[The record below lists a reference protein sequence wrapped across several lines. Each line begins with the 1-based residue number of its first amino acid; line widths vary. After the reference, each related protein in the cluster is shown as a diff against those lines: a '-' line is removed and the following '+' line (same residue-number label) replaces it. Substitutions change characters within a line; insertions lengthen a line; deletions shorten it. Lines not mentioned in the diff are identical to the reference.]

1 MEKFDKKKSI
11 FTYDGK
17 YTYEYFVDAYK
28 TYLIPYLFRDMIYT
42 LIVII
47 GISIIP
53 AILSKDTVGS
63 YSFGIIIFLIIV
75 ILARLLSFN
84 KFARKRSLNDLEKI
98 DNKNYNIYFYDDHF
112 IFESENNIMKIN
124 NDKIIK
130 IVESDKYIYI
140 NDSDKI
146 LGIKKELIT
155 NDLYEYIINLK
166 KDKYKR
172 KGEINFNDYHK
183 KKLIDILF
191 WINVFLIF
199 MMLYLIQSGIKL
211 DFLFYL
217 LEIIPMI
224 TFIVGVSFKSDKKLN
239 SKKDITIGIFCFIF
253 IFLCFAIIDLGEH
266 IGPYKLNNIGK
277 KLDYNEFIS
286 ITLPDNVQ
294 ISEDFVYDSK
304 MGKEKERDFEIKLNG
319 KDKNNIEKSMKN
331 SKNWIKGYLLKSD
344 LYIFIDDFD
353 YNDSSY
359 YLIYNS
365 DNKEYNS
372 VPENMGVYKYYVASY
387 NPNSTDG
394 NIEISEFYY
403 QYKKWK
409 RG

>member
-17 YTYEYFVDAYK
+17 YTYEYFVEGCK
-28 TYLIPYLFRDMIYT
+28 TYPTALFWGQ
-42 LIVII
+42 II
-47 GISIIP
+47 
-53 AILSKDTVGS
+53 
-63 YSFGIIIFLIIV
+63 FIFLILFGINTISALLGNSPV
-75 ILARLLSFN
+75 RIYFLENFILLLFLIFVRLLVFN
-84 KFARKRSLNDLEKI
+84 KIIRNNSLKELEKI

-112 IFESENNIMKIN
+112 IFESEKSIIIN
-124 NDKIIK
+124 KYSDITK

-140 NDSDKI
+140 IASNRIFS
-146 LGIKKELIT
+146 LKKELIS
-155 NDLYEYIINLK
+155 NELYEYIINLNK
-166 KDKYKR
+166 EAYKR
-172 KGEINFNDYHK
+172 KGKINFNNRHK
-183 KKLIDILF
+183 KKLVDILF

-199 MMLYLIQSGIKL
+199 IMLPLIQSGFKL
-211 DFLFYL
+211 DILFYL

-253 IFLCFAIIDLGEH
+253 IFLCFAIVNLGEH
-266 IGPYKLNNIGK
+266 IGPYKLNDIGK
-277 KLDYNEFIS
+277 KLDYSKFIS
-286 ITLPDNVQ
+286 ITLPDNAQ
-294 ISEDFVYDSK
+294 ISEELVYNSK
-304 MGKEKERDFEIKLNG
+304 MGKEKERNFEIKLNS
-319 KDKNNIEKSMKN
+319 KDKNNIEKSMKD

-403 QYKKWK
+403 QYKK
-409 RG
+409 

>member
-1 MEKFDKKKSI
+1 MEKFDKKKSL

-47 GISIIP
+47 GISVIP

-63 YSFGIIIFLIIV
+63 YSFSIIIFLIIV

-84 KFARKRSLNDLEKI
+84 RFARKRSLNDLEKI
-98 DNKNYNIYFYDDHF
+98 NDKNYNFYFYDGYF

-124 NDKIIK
+124 NDKITK

-155 NDLYEYIINLK
+155 NELYEYIINLNK
-166 KDKYKR
+166 EVYKR
-172 KGEINFNDYHK
+172 KGKINFNNHHK
-183 KKLIDILF
+183 KKLVDILYV
-191 WINVFLIF
+191 INVFLIF
-199 MMLYLIQSGIKL
+199 FSLILFQSGIKINPVT
-211 DFLFYL
+211 YL
-217 LEIIPMI
+217 IEIIPII
-224 TFIVGVSFKSDKKLN
+224 TLVVGIRFKTNEKLN
-239 SKKDITIGIFCFIF
+239 SKKDISISICCIVFVLVSLILLQFGV
-253 IFLCFAIIDLGEH
+253 H
-266 IGPYKLNNIGK
+266 IGPYKLNDIGK
-277 KLDYNEFIS
+277 KLDYKEFIS
-286 ITLPDNVQ
+286 IDIHDDAE
-294 ISEDFVYDSK
+294 ISETSTNNPK
-304 MGKEKERDFEIKLNG
+304 IGKEKERNYEIILNI
-319 KDKNNIEKSMKN
+319 KDKSNIKKSMKD

-372 VPENMGVYKYYVASY
+372 VPESTGIYKYYVASY
-387 NPNSTDG
+387 NPNINNG

-403 QYKKWK
+403 QYKK
-409 RG
+409 

>member
-1 MEKFDKKKSI
+1 MEKFDKKKSL

-28 TYLIPYLFRDMIYT
+28 TYLIPYLFRDMICT

-47 GISIIP
+47 GISVIP

-63 YSFGIIIFLIIV
+63 YSFSIIIFLIIV

-84 KFARKRSLNDLEKI
+84 RFARKRSLNDLEKI
-98 DNKNYNIYFYDDHF
+98 NDKNYNFYFYDGYF

-124 NDKIIK
+124 NDKITK

-155 NDLYEYIINLK
+155 NELYEYIINLNK
-166 KDKYKR
+166 EVYKR
-172 KGEINFNDYHK
+172 KGKINFNNHHK
-183 KKLIDILF
+183 KKLVDILYV
-191 WINVFLIF
+191 INVFLIF
-199 MMLYLIQSGIKL
+199 FSLILFQSGIKINPVT
-211 DFLFYL
+211 YL
-217 LEIIPMI
+217 IEIIPII
-224 TFIVGVSFKSDKKLN
+224 TLVVGIRFKTNEKLN
-239 SKKDITIGIFCFIF
+239 SKKDISISICCIVFVLVSLILLQFGV
-253 IFLCFAIIDLGEH
+253 H
-266 IGPYKLNNIGK
+266 IGPYKLNDIGK
-277 KLDYNEFIS
+277 KLDYKEFIS
-286 ITLPDNVQ
+286 IDIHDDAE
-294 ISEDFVYDSK
+294 ISETSTNNPK
-304 MGKEKERDFEIKLNG
+304 IGKEKERNYEIILNI
-319 KDKNNIEKSMKN
+319 KDKSNIKKSMKD

-372 VPENMGVYKYYVASY
+372 VPESTGIYKYYVASY
-387 NPNSTDG
+387 NPNINNG

-403 QYKKWK
+403 QYKK
-409 RG
+409 

>member
-1 MEKFDKKKSI
+1 MKKFDKKKSI

-42 LIVII
+42 LIFII

-53 AILSKDTVGS
+53 AILSKNTVGS
-63 YSFGIIIFLIIV
+63 YSFGIVIFLIIV

-84 KFARKRSLNDLEKI
+84 RFARKRSLNDLEKI
-98 DNKNYNIYFYDDHF
+98 NDKNYNFYFYDGYF

-146 LGIKKELIT
+146 LGIKKELIS
-155 NDLYEYIINLK
+155 NELYEYIINLK
-166 KDKYKR
+166 KDVYKR

-183 KKLIDILF
+183 KKLVDILF

-199 MMLYLIQSGIKL
+199 IMLYLIQSGIKL
-211 DFLFYL
+211 DILFYL

-224 TFIVGVSFKSDKKLN
+224 TFIVGVSFKSDEKLN
-239 SKKDITIGIFCFIF
+239 SKKDITIGIFCVIF
-253 IFLCFAIIDLGEH
+253 IFLCFEIIDLGEH
-266 IGPYKLNNIGK
+266 IGPYKLNDIGK

-286 ITLPDNVQ
+286 ITLPHNVQ
-294 ISEDFVYDSK
+294 ISEEPVYNPK
-304 MGKEKERDFEIKLNG
+304 MGKEKERNFEIKLNS
-319 KDKNNIEKSMKN
+319 KDTSNIEKSMKN
-331 SKNWIKGYLLKSD
+331 SKNWTKGYLLKSD

-365 DNKEYNS
+365 DNKEYNF

-403 QYKKWK
+403 QYKK
-409 RG
+409 

>member
-17 YTYEYFVDAYK
+17 YTYEYFVEGCK
-28 TYLIPYLFRDMIYT
+28 TYPTALFWGQ
-42 LIVII
+42 II
-47 GISIIP
+47 
-53 AILSKDTVGS
+53 
-63 YSFGIIIFLIIV
+63 FIFLILFGINTISALLGNSPV
-75 ILARLLSFN
+75 RIYFLENFILLLFLIFVRLLAFN
-84 KFARKRSLNDLEKI
+84 KIIRNNSLKELEKI

-112 IFESENNIMKIN
+112 IFESEKS
-124 NDKIIK
+124 IIKNKYSDITK

-140 NDSDKI
+140 IASNRI
-146 LGIKKELIT
+146 FGLKKELIT

-172 KGEINFNDYHK
+172 KGEINFNNRHK
-183 KKLIDILF
+183 KKLVDILF

-199 MMLYLIQSGIKL
+199 IMLPLIQSGFKL
-211 DFLFYL
+211 DILFYL

-304 MGKEKERDFEIKLNG
+304 MGKEKERDFEIKLNS
-319 KDKNNIEKSMKN
+319 KDKNNIEKSMKD

-403 QYKKWK
+403 QYKK
-409 RG
+409 

>member
-1 MEKFDKKKSI
+1 MEKFDKKKSL

-47 GISIIP
+47 GISVIP

-63 YSFGIIIFLIIV
+63 YSFSIIIFLIIV

-84 KFARKRSLNDLEKI
+84 RFARKRSLNDLEKI
-98 DNKNYNIYFYDDHF
+98 NDKNYNFYFYDGYF

-124 NDKIIK
+124 NDKITK

-155 NDLYEYIINLK
+155 NELYEYIINLNK
-166 KDKYKR
+166 EVYKR
-172 KGEINFNDYHK
+172 KGKINFNNHHK
-183 KKLIDILF
+183 KKLVDILYV
-191 WINVFLIF
+191 INVFLIF
-199 MMLYLIQSGIKL
+199 FSLILFQSGIKINPVT
-211 DFLFYL
+211 YL
-217 LEIIPMI
+217 IEIIPII
-224 TFIVGVSFKSDKKLN
+224 TLVVGIRFKTNEKLN
-239 SKKDITIGIFCFIF
+239 SKKDISISICCIVFVLVSLILLQFGV
-253 IFLCFAIIDLGEH
+253 H
-266 IGPYKLNNIGK
+266 IGPYKLNDIGK
-277 KLDYNEFIS
+277 KLDYKEFIS
-286 ITLPDNVQ
+286 IDIHDDAE
-294 ISEDFVYDSK
+294 ISETSTNNPK
-304 MGKEKERDFEIKLNG
+304 IGKEKERNYEIILNI
-319 KDKNNIEKSMKN
+319 KDKSNIKKSMKD

-372 VPENMGVYKYYVASY
+372 VPESTGVYKYYVASY
-387 NPNSTDG
+387 NPNINNG

-403 QYKKWK
+403 QYKK
-409 RG
+409 

>member
-1 MEKFDKKKSI
+1 MEKFDKKKSL

-84 KFARKRSLNDLEKI
+84 RFARKRSLNDLEKI
-98 DNKNYNIYFYDDHF
+98 NDKNYNFYFYDGYF

-124 NDKIIK
+124 NDKITK

-155 NDLYEYIINLK
+155 NEFYEYIISLK

-172 KGEINFNDYHK
+172 KGEINFNDHHK
-183 KKLIDILF
+183 KKLVDILF

-199 MMLYLIQSGIKL
+199 IMLYLIQSGIKL
-211 DFLFYL
+211 DILFYL

-224 TFIVGVSFKSDKKLN
+224 TFIVGVSFKSNKELN
-239 SKKDITIGIFCFIF
+239 SRKDISISICCIVFVLVSLILLQFGV
-253 IFLCFAIIDLGEH
+253 H
-266 IGPYKLNNIGK
+266 IGPYKLNDIGK

-286 ITLPDNVQ
+286 ITLPDNAQ
-294 ISEDFVYDSK
+294 ISEELVYNPK
-304 MGKEKERDFEIKLNG
+304 MGKEKERNFEIKLNS

-403 QYKKWK
+403 QYKK
-409 RG
+409 

>member
-17 YTYEYFVDAYK
+17 YTYEYFVEGCK
-28 TYLIPYLFRDMIYT
+28 TYPTSLFWGQ
-42 LIVII
+42 II
-47 GISIIP
+47 
-53 AILSKDTVGS
+53 
-63 YSFGIIIFLIIV
+63 FIFLILFGINTISALLGNSPV
-75 ILARLLSFN
+75 RIYFLENFILLLFLIFVRLLAFN
-84 KFARKRSLNDLEKI
+84 KIIRNNSLKELEKI

-112 IFESENNIMKIN
+112 IFESEKSIIIN
-124 NDKIIK
+124 KYSDITK

-140 NDSDKI
+140 IASNRIFS
-146 LGIKKELIT
+146 LKKELIS
-155 NDLYEYIINLK
+155 NELYEYIINLNK
-166 KDKYKR
+166 EAYKR
-172 KGEINFNDYHK
+172 KGKINFNNRHK
-183 KKLIDILF
+183 KKLVDILF

-199 MMLYLIQSGIKL
+199 IMLPLIQSGFKL
-211 DFLFYL
+211 DILFYL

-253 IFLCFAIIDLGEH
+253 IFLCFAIVNLGEH
-266 IGPYKLNNIGK
+266 IGPYKLNDIGK

-286 ITLPDNVQ
+286 ITLPDNAQ
-294 ISEDFVYDSK
+294 ISEELVYNSK
-304 MGKEKERDFEIKLNG
+304 MGKEKERNFEIKLNS
-319 KDKNNIEKSMKN
+319 KDKNNIEKSMKD

-403 QYKKWK
+403 QYKK
-409 RG
+409 

>member
-1 MEKFDKKKSI
+1 MEKFDKKKSL

-53 AILSKDTVGS
+53 AILSKNTVGS

-84 KFARKRSLNDLEKI
+84 RFTRKRSLNDLEKI
-98 DNKNYNIYFYDDHF
+98 NDKNYSFYFYDGYF

-155 NDLYEYIINLK
+155 NDFYEYIINLK

-172 KGEINFNDYHK
+172 KGEINFNDHHK
-183 KKLIDILF
+183 KKLVDILF

-199 MMLYLIQSGIKL
+199 IMLPLIQSGIKL

-224 TFIVGVSFKSDKKLN
+224 TFIVGVSFKFNKELN
-239 SKKDITIGIFCFIF
+239 SRKDITIGIFCFIF
-253 IFLCFAIIDLGEH
+253 IFLCFEIINLGEH
-266 IGPYKLNNIGK
+266 IGPYKLNDIGK

-286 ITLPDNVQ
+286 ITLPDNAQ
-294 ISEDFVYDSK
+294 ISEELVYNSK
-304 MGKEKERDFEIKLNG
+304 MGKEKERNFEIKLNS
-319 KDKNNIEKSMKN
+319 KDKNNIEKSMKD

-403 QYKKWK
+403 QYKK
-409 RG
+409 

>member
-1 MEKFDKKKSI
+1 MEKFDKKKSL

-47 GISIIP
+47 GISVIP

-63 YSFGIIIFLIIV
+63 YSFSIIIFLIIV

-84 KFARKRSLNDLEKI
+84 RFARKRSLNDLEKI
-98 DNKNYNIYFYDDHF
+98 NDKNYNFYFYDGYF

-124 NDKIIK
+124 NDKITK

-155 NDLYEYIINLK
+155 NELYEYIINLNK
-166 KDKYKR
+166 EVYKR
-172 KGEINFNDYHK
+172 KGKINFNNRHK
-183 KKLIDILF
+183 KKLVDILYV
-191 WINVFLIF
+191 INVFLIF
-199 MMLYLIQSGIKL
+199 FFLILFQSGIKINPVT
-211 DFLFYL
+211 YL
-217 LEIIPMI
+217 IEIIPII
-224 TFIVGVSFKSDKKLN
+224 TLVVGIRFKTNEKLN
-239 SKKDITIGIFCFIF
+239 SKKDISISICCIVFVLVSLILLQFGV
-253 IFLCFAIIDLGEH
+253 H
-266 IGPYKLNNIGK
+266 IGPYKLNDIGK
-277 KLDYNEFIS
+277 KLDYKEFIS
-286 ITLPDNVQ
+286 IDIHDDAE
-294 ISEDFVYDSK
+294 ISETSTNNPK
-304 MGKEKERDFEIKLNG
+304 IGKEKERNYEIILNI
-319 KDKNNIEKSMKN
+319 KDKSNIKKSMKD

-372 VPENMGVYKYYVASY
+372 VPESTGIYKYYVASY
-387 NPNSTDG
+387 NPNINNG

-403 QYKKWK
+403 QYKK
-409 RG
+409 

>member
-17 YTYEYFVDAYK
+17 YTYEYFVEGCK
-28 TYLIPYLFRDMIYT
+28 TYPTALFWGQ
-42 LIVII
+42 II
-47 GISIIP
+47 
-53 AILSKDTVGS
+53 
-63 YSFGIIIFLIIV
+63 FIFLILFGINTISALLGNSPV
-75 ILARLLSFN
+75 RIYFLENFILLLFLIFVRLLAFN
-84 KFARKRSLNDLEKI
+84 KIIRNNSLKELEKI

-112 IFESENNIMKIN
+112 IFESEKSIIIN
-124 NDKIIK
+124 KYSDITK

-140 NDSDKI
+140 IASNRIFS
-146 LGIKKELIT
+146 LKKELIS
-155 NDLYEYIINLK
+155 NELYEYIINLNK
-166 KDKYKR
+166 EAYKR
-172 KGEINFNDYHK
+172 KGKINFNNRHK
-183 KKLIDILF
+183 KKLVDILF

-199 MMLYLIQSGIKL
+199 IMLPLIQSGFKL
-211 DFLFYL
+211 DILFYL

-253 IFLCFAIIDLGEH
+253 IFLCFAIVNLGEH
-266 IGPYKLNNIGK
+266 IGPYKLNDIGK

-286 ITLPDNVQ
+286 ITLPDNAQ
-294 ISEDFVYDSK
+294 ISEELVYNSK
-304 MGKEKERDFEIKLNG
+304 MGKEKERNFEIKLNS

-403 QYKKWK
+403 QYKK
-409 RG
+409 

>member
-1 MEKFDKKKSI
+1 MKKFDKKKSI
-11 FTYDGK
+11 FTYEGK

-53 AILSKDTVGS
+53 AILSKNTVGS
-63 YSFGIIIFLIIV
+63 YSFSIIIFLIIV

-84 KFARKRSLNDLEKI
+84 RFARKRSLNDLEKI
-98 DNKNYNIYFYDDHF
+98 NDKNYSFYFYDGYF

-172 KGEINFNDYHK
+172 KGEINFNDHHK
-183 KKLIDILF
+183 KKLVDILF

-199 MMLYLIQSGIKL
+199 IMLPLIQSGIKL

-224 TFIVGVSFKSDKKLN
+224 TFIVGVSFKYNKELN
-239 SKKDITIGIFCFIF
+239 SRKDITIGIFCFIF
-253 IFLCFAIIDLGEH
+253 IFLCFEIINLGEH
-266 IGPYKLNNIGK
+266 IGPYKLNDIGK

-294 ISEDFVYDSK
+294 ISEEPVYNPK
-304 MGKEKERDFEIKLNG
+304 MGKDKERNFEIKLNS
-319 KDKNNIEKSMKN
+319 KDTSNIEKSMKN
-331 SKNWIKGYLLKSD
+331 SKNWTKGYLLKSD

-372 VPENMGVYKYYVASY
+372 VPESTGVYKYYVASY
-387 NPNSTDG
+387 NPNSTDE
-394 NIEISEFYY
+394 NVEISEFYY
-403 QYKKWK
+403 QYKK
-409 RG
+409 

>member
-17 YTYEYFVDAYK
+17 YTYEYFVEGCK
-28 TYLIPYLFRDMIYT
+28 TYPTALFWGQ
-42 LIVII
+42 II
-47 GISIIP
+47 
-53 AILSKDTVGS
+53 
-63 YSFGIIIFLIIV
+63 FIFLILFGINTISALLGNSPV
-75 ILARLLSFN
+75 RIYFLENFILLLFLIFVRLLAFN
-84 KFARKRSLNDLEKI
+84 KIIRNNSLKELEKI

-112 IFESENNIMKIN
+112 IFESEKSIIIN
-124 NDKIIK
+124 KYSDITK

-140 NDSDKI
+140 IASNRIFS
-146 LGIKKELIT
+146 LKKELIS
-155 NDLYEYIINLK
+155 NELYEYIINLNK
-166 KDKYKR
+166 EAYER
-172 KGEINFNDYHK
+172 KGKINFNNRHK
-183 KKLIDILF
+183 KKLVDILF

-199 MMLYLIQSGIKL
+199 IMLPLIQSGFKL
-211 DFLFYL
+211 DILFYL

-253 IFLCFAIIDLGEH
+253 IFLCFAIVNLGEH
-266 IGPYKLNNIGK
+266 IGPYKLNDIGK

-286 ITLPDNVQ
+286 ITLPDNAQ
-294 ISEDFVYDSK
+294 ISEELVYNSK
-304 MGKEKERDFEIKLNG
+304 MGKEKERNFEIKLNS
-319 KDKNNIEKSMKN
+319 KDKNNIEKSMKD

-403 QYKKWK
+403 QYKK
-409 RG
+409 

>member
-1 MEKFDKKKSI
+1 MKKFDKKKSI
-11 FTYDGK
+11 FTYEGK

-42 LIVII
+42 LIFII

-53 AILSKDTVGS
+53 AILSKNTVGS
-63 YSFGIIIFLIIV
+63 YSFGIVIFLIIV

-84 KFARKRSLNDLEKI
+84 RFARKRSLNDLEKI
-98 DNKNYNIYFYDDHF
+98 NDKNYNFYFYDGYF

-140 NDSDKI
+140 NDLDKI
-146 LGIKKELIT
+146 LGIKKELIS
-155 NDLYEYIINLK
+155 NELYEYIINLK
-166 KDKYKR
+166 KDVYKR

-183 KKLIDILF
+183 KKLVDILF

-199 MMLYLIQSGIKL
+199 IMLYLIQSGIKL
-211 DFLFYL
+211 DILFYL

-224 TFIVGVSFKSDKKLN
+224 TFIVGVSFKSDEKLN
-239 SKKDITIGIFCFIF
+239 SKKDITIGIFCVIF
-253 IFLCFAIIDLGEH
+253 IFLCFEIIDLGEH
-266 IGPYKLNNIGK
+266 IGPYKLNDIGK

-286 ITLPDNVQ
+286 ITLPDNAQ
-294 ISEDFVYDSK
+294 ISEELVYNSK
-304 MGKEKERDFEIKLNG
+304 MGKEKERNFEIKLNS
-319 KDKNNIEKSMKN
+319 KDKNNIEKSMKD

-403 QYKKWK
+403 QYKK
-409 RG
+409 

>member
-17 YTYEYFVDAYK
+17 YTYEYFVDVCK
-28 TYLIPYLFRDMIYT
+28 TY
-42 LIVII
+42 
-47 GISIIP
+47 P
-53 AILSKDTVGS
+53 AILFWGQ
-63 YSFGIIIFLIIV
+63 IIFIFLILFGINTISALLGNSPV
-75 ILARLLSFN
+75 RIYFLENFILLLLLTFVRLLAFN
-84 KFARKRSLNDLEKI
+84 KIIRNNSLKELEKI

-112 IFESENNIMKIN
+112 IFESEKS
-124 NDKIIK
+124 IIKNKYSDITK

-140 NDSDKI
+140 IASNRIFS
-146 LGIKKELIT
+146 LKKELIS
-155 NDLYEYIINLK
+155 NELYEYIINLNK
-166 KDKYKR
+166 EAYKR
-172 KGEINFNDYHK
+172 KGKINFNNRHK
-183 KKLIDILF
+183 KKLVDILF

-199 MMLYLIQSGIKL
+199 IMLPLIQSGFKL
-211 DFLFYL
+211 DILFYL

-224 TFIVGVSFKSDKKLN
+224 TFIVGVSFKSNKELN
-239 SKKDITIGIFCFIF
+239 SRKDITIGIFCFIF
-253 IFLCFAIIDLGEH
+253 IFLCFAIVNLGEH

-286 ITLPDNVQ
+286 ITLPDNAQ
-294 ISEDFVYDSK
+294 ISEELVYNPK
-304 MGKEKERDFEIKLNG
+304 MGKEKERNFEIKLNS
-319 KDKNNIEKSMKN
+319 KDKNNIEKSMKD

-403 QYKKWK
+403 QYKK
-409 RG
+409 

>member
-17 YTYEYFVDAYK
+17 YTYEYFVDVCK
-28 TYLIPYLFRDMIYT
+28 TY
-42 LIVII
+42 
-47 GISIIP
+47 P
-53 AILSKDTVGS
+53 AILFWGQ
-63 YSFGIIIFLIIV
+63 IIFIFLILFGINTISALLGNSPV
-75 ILARLLSFN
+75 RIYFLENFILLLFLIFVRLLAFN
-84 KFARKRSLNDLEKI
+84 KIIRNNSLKELEKI
-98 DNKNYNIYFYDDHF
+98 DNKSYNIYFYDDHF
-112 IFESENNIMKIN
+112 IFESEKS
-124 NDKIIK
+124 IIKNKYSDITK

-140 NDSDKI
+140 IASNRI
-146 LGIKKELIT
+146 FGLEKELIS
-155 NDLYEYIINLK
+155 NELYEYIINLK
-166 KDKYKR
+166 KDRYKR
-172 KGEINFNDYHK
+172 KGKFNFNDYHK
-183 KKLIDILF
+183 KKLVNILF
-191 WINVFLIF
+191 WINIFLMF
-199 MMLYLIQSGIKL
+199 FSLILFQSGIKINPVI
-211 DFLFYL
+211 YII
-217 LEIIPMI
+217 EIIPII
-224 TFIVGVSFKSDKKLN
+224 TFIVGIRFKKNEKLN
-239 SKKDITIGIFCFIF
+239 SKKDIMIGIFCFIF
-253 IFLCFAIIDLGEH
+253 LNFAILGFFEH
-266 IGPYKLNNIGK
+266 IGPYKLNDIGK

-331 SKNWIKGYLLKSD
+331 SENWTKGYLLKSD

-372 VPENMGVYKYYVASY
+372 VPESTGVYKYYVASY
-387 NPNSTDG
+387 NPNINDV

-403 QYKKWK
+403 QYKK
-409 RG
+409 

>member
-1 MEKFDKKKSI
+1 MEKFDKKKSL

-47 GISIIP
+47 GISVIP

-63 YSFGIIIFLIIV
+63 YSFSIIIFLIIV

-84 KFARKRSLNDLEKI
+84 RFARKRSLNDLEKI
-98 DNKNYNIYFYDDHF
+98 NDKNYNFYFYDGYF

-124 NDKIIK
+124 NDKITK

-155 NDLYEYIINLK
+155 NELYEYIINLNK
-166 KDKYKR
+166 EVYKR
-172 KGEINFNDYHK
+172 KGKINFNNHHK
-183 KKLIDILF
+183 KKLVDILYV
-191 WINVFLIF
+191 INVFLIF
-199 MMLYLIQSGIKL
+199 FSLILFQSGIKINPVT
-211 DFLFYL
+211 YL
-217 LEIIPMI
+217 IEIIPII
-224 TFIVGVSFKSDKKLN
+224 TLVVGIRFKTNEKLN
-239 SKKDITIGIFCFIF
+239 SKKDISISICCIVFVLVSLILLQFGV
-253 IFLCFAIIDLGEH
+253 H
-266 IGPYKLNNIGK
+266 IGPYKLNDIGK
-277 KLDYNEFIS
+277 KLDYKEFIS
-286 ITLPDNVQ
+286 IDIHDDAE
-294 ISEDFVYDSK
+294 ISETSTNNPK
-304 MGKEKERDFEIKLNG
+304 IGKEKERNYEIILNI
-319 KDKNNIEKSMKN
+319 KDKSNIEKSMKN

-372 VPENMGVYKYYVASY
+372 VPESTGIYKYYVASY
-387 NPNSTDG
+387 NPNINNG

-403 QYKKWK
+403 QYKK
-409 RG
+409 

>member
-17 YTYEYFVDAYK
+17 YTYEYFVEGCK
-28 TYLIPYLFRDMIYT
+28 TYPTALFWGQ
-42 LIVII
+42 II
-47 GISIIP
+47 
-53 AILSKDTVGS
+53 
-63 YSFGIIIFLIIV
+63 FIFLILFGINTISALLGNSPV
-75 ILARLLSFN
+75 RIYFLENFILLLFLIFVRLLAFN
-84 KFARKRSLNDLEKI
+84 KIIRNNSLKELEKI

-112 IFESENNIMKIN
+112 IFESEKSIIIN
-124 NDKIIK
+124 KYSDITK

-140 NDSDKI
+140 IASNRIFS
-146 LGIKKELIT
+146 LKKELIS
-155 NDLYEYIINLK
+155 NELYEYIINLNK
-166 KDKYKR
+166 EAYKR
-172 KGEINFNDYHK
+172 KGKINFNNRHK
-183 KKLIDILF
+183 KKLVDILF

-199 MMLYLIQSGIKL
+199 IMLPLIQSGFKL
-211 DFLFYL
+211 DILFYL

-253 IFLCFAIIDLGEH
+253 IFLCFAIVNLGEH
-266 IGPYKLNNIGK
+266 IGPYKLNDIGK

-304 MGKEKERDFEIKLNG
+304 MGKEKERNFEIKLNS
-319 KDKNNIEKSMKN
+319 KDKNNIEKSMKD

-403 QYKKWK
+403 QYKK
-409 RG
+409 

>member
-1 MEKFDKKKSI
+1 M
-11 FTYDGK
+11 
-17 YTYEYFVDAYK
+17 
-28 TYLIPYLFRDMIYT
+28 
-42 LIVII
+42 
-47 GISIIP
+47 
-53 AILSKDTVGS
+53 GS
-63 YSFGIIIFLIIV
+63 YSFGIVIFLIIV

-84 KFARKRSLNDLEKI
+84 RFARKRSLNDLEKI
-98 DNKNYNIYFYDDHF
+98 NDKNYNFYFYDGYF

-146 LGIKKELIT
+146 LGIKKELIS
-155 NDLYEYIINLK
+155 NELYEYIINLK
-166 KDKYKR
+166 KDVYKR

-183 KKLIDILF
+183 KKLVDILF

-199 MMLYLIQSGIKL
+199 IMLYLIQSGIKL
-211 DFLFYL
+211 DILFYL

-224 TFIVGVSFKSDKKLN
+224 TFIVGVSFKSDEKLN
-239 SKKDITIGIFCFIF
+239 SKKDITIGIFCVIF
-253 IFLCFAIIDLGEH
+253 IFLCFEIIDLGEH
-266 IGPYKLNNIGK
+266 IGPYKLNDIGK

-294 ISEDFVYDSK
+294 ISEEPVFNPK
-304 MGKEKERDFEIKLNG
+304 IGKEKERNFEIKLNS
-319 KDKNNIEKSMKN
+319 KDTSNIEKSMKN
-331 SKNWIKGYLLKSD
+331 SKNWTKGYLLKSD

-365 DNKEYNS
+365 DNKEYNF
-372 VPENMGVYKYYVASY
+372 VPESTGAYKYYVASY

-403 QYKKWK
+403 QYKK
-409 RG
+409 

>member
-63 YSFGIIIFLIIV
+63 YSFCIIIFLIIV

-84 KFARKRSLNDLEKI
+84 RFARKRSLNDLEKI
-98 DNKNYNIYFYDDHF
+98 NDKNYSFYFYDGYF

-155 NDLYEYIINLK
+155 NDLYEYIIKLK

-319 KDKNNIEKSMKN
+319 KDKNNIKKSMKN

-403 QYKKWK
+403 QYKK
-409 RG
+409 

>member
-17 YTYEYFVDAYK
+17 YTYEYFVEGCK
-28 TYLIPYLFRDMIYT
+28 TYPTALFWGQ
-42 LIVII
+42 II
-47 GISIIP
+47 
-53 AILSKDTVGS
+53 
-63 YSFGIIIFLIIV
+63 FIFLILFGINTISALLGNSPV
-75 ILARLLSFN
+75 RIYFLENFILLLFLIFVRLLAFN
-84 KFARKRSLNDLEKI
+84 KIIRNNSLKELEKI

-112 IFESENNIMKIN
+112 IFESEKS
-124 NDKIIK
+124 IIKNKYSDITK

-140 NDSDKI
+140 IASNRIFS
-146 LGIKKELIT
+146 LKKELIS
-155 NDLYEYIINLK
+155 NELYEYIINLNK
-166 KDKYKR
+166 EAYKR
-172 KGEINFNDYHK
+172 KGKINFNNRHK
-183 KKLIDILF
+183 KKLVDILF

-199 MMLYLIQSGIKL
+199 IMLPLIQSGFKL
-211 DFLFYL
+211 DILFYL

-253 IFLCFAIIDLGEH
+253 IFLCFAIVNLGEH
-266 IGPYKLNNIGK
+266 IGPYKLNDIGK

-286 ITLPDNVQ
+286 ITLPDNAQ
-294 ISEDFVYDSK
+294 ISEELVYNSK
-304 MGKEKERDFEIKLNG
+304 MGKEKERNFEIKLNS
-319 KDKNNIEKSMKN
+319 KDKNNIEKSMKD

-403 QYKKWK
+403 QYKK
-409 RG
+409 

>member
-1 MEKFDKKKSI
+1 MEKFDKKKSL

-47 GISIIP
+47 GISVIP

-63 YSFGIIIFLIIV
+63 YSFSIIIFLIIV

-84 KFARKRSLNDLEKI
+84 RFARKRSLNDLEKI
-98 DNKNYNIYFYDDHF
+98 NDKNYNFYFYDGYF

-124 NDKIIK
+124 NDKITK

-155 NDLYEYIINLK
+155 NELYEYIINLNK
-166 KDKYKR
+166 EVYKR
-172 KGEINFNDYHK
+172 KEKINFNNRHK
-183 KKLIDILF
+183 KKLVDILYV
-191 WINVFLIF
+191 INVFLIF
-199 MMLYLIQSGIKL
+199 FSLILFQSGIKINPVT
-211 DFLFYL
+211 YL
-217 LEIIPMI
+217 IEIIPII
-224 TFIVGVSFKSDKKLN
+224 TLVVGIRFKTNEKLN
-239 SKKDITIGIFCFIF
+239 SKKDISISICCIVFVLVSLILLQFGV
-253 IFLCFAIIDLGEH
+253 H
-266 IGPYKLNNIGK
+266 IGPYKLNDIGK
-277 KLDYNEFIS
+277 KLDYKEFIS
-286 ITLPDNVQ
+286 IDIHDDAE
-294 ISEDFVYDSK
+294 ISETSTNNPK
-304 MGKEKERDFEIKLNG
+304 IGKEKERNYEIILNI
-319 KDKNNIEKSMKN
+319 KDKSNIKKSMKD

-372 VPENMGVYKYYVASY
+372 VPESTGIYKYYVASY
-387 NPNSTDG
+387 NPNINNG

-403 QYKKWK
+403 QYKK
-409 RG
+409 

>member
-1 MEKFDKKKSI
+1 MKKFDKKKSI
-11 FTYDGK
+11 FTYEGK

-42 LIVII
+42 LIFII

-53 AILSKDTVGS
+53 AILSKNTVGS

-84 KFARKRSLNDLEKI
+84 RFARKRSLNDLEKI
-98 DNKNYNIYFYDDHF
+98 NDKNYNFYFYDGYF

-130 IVESDKYIYI
+130 IIESDKYIYI

-146 LGIKKELIT
+146 LGIKKELIS
-155 NDLYEYIINLK
+155 NELYEYIINLK
-166 KDKYKR
+166 KDVYKR

-183 KKLIDILF
+183 KKLVDILF

-199 MMLYLIQSGIKL
+199 IMLYLIQSGIKL
-211 DFLFYL
+211 DILFYL

-253 IFLCFAIIDLGEH
+253 IFLCFEIIDLGEH
-266 IGPYKLNNIGK
+266 IGPYKLNDIGK

-286 ITLPDNVQ
+286 ITLPHNVQ
-294 ISEDFVYDSK
+294 ISEEPVYNPK
-304 MGKEKERDFEIKLNG
+304 MGKEKERNFEINLNS
-319 KDKNNIEKSMKN
+319 KDTSNIEKSMKN
-331 SKNWIKGYLLKSD
+331 SKNWTKGYLLKSD

-365 DNKEYNS
+365 DNKEYNF
-372 VPENMGVYKYYVASY
+372 VPESIGVYKYYVASY
-387 NPNSTDG
+387 NPNINNE

-403 QYKKWK
+403 QYKK
-409 RG
+409 

>member
-1 MEKFDKKKSI
+1 MEKFDKKKSL

-47 GISIIP
+47 GISVIP

-63 YSFGIIIFLIIV
+63 YSFSIIIFLIIV

-84 KFARKRSLNDLEKI
+84 RFARKRSLNDLEKI
-98 DNKNYNIYFYDDHF
+98 NDKNYNFYFYDGYF
-112 IFESENNIMKIN
+112 IFESEKS
-124 NDKIIK
+124 IIKNKYGDITK

-140 NDSDKI
+140 IASNKI
-146 LGIKKELIT
+146 FSLKKELIT
-155 NDLYEYIINLK
+155 NELYEYIINLNK
-166 KDKYKR
+166 EVYKR
-172 KGEINFNDYHK
+172 KGKINFNNRHK
-183 KKLIDILF
+183 KKLVDILYV
-191 WINVFLIF
+191 INVFLIF
-199 MMLYLIQSGIKL
+199 FSLILFQSGIKINPVT
-211 DFLFYL
+211 YL
-217 LEIIPMI
+217 IEIIPII
-224 TFIVGVSFKSDKKLN
+224 TLVVGIRFKTNEKLN
-239 SKKDITIGIFCFIF
+239 SKKDISISICCIVFVLVSLILLQFGV
-253 IFLCFAIIDLGEH
+253 H
-266 IGPYKLNNIGK
+266 IGPYKLNDIGK
-277 KLDYNEFIS
+277 KLDYKEFIS
-286 ITLPDNVQ
+286 IDIHDDAE
-294 ISEDFVYDSK
+294 ISETSTNNPK
-304 MGKEKERDFEIKLNG
+304 IGKEKERNYEIILNI
-319 KDKNNIEKSMKN
+319 KDKSNIKKSMKD

-372 VPENMGVYKYYVASY
+372 VPESTGIYKYYVASY
-387 NPNSTDG
+387 NPNINNG

-403 QYKKWK
+403 QYKK
-409 RG
+409 

>member
-1 MEKFDKKKSI
+1 MEKFDKKKSL

-84 KFARKRSLNDLEKI
+84 RFARKRSLNDLEKI
-98 DNKNYNIYFYDDHF
+98 NDKNYNFYFYDDYF

-124 NDKIIK
+124 NDKITK

-155 NDLYEYIINLK
+155 NEFYEYIISLK

-172 KGEINFNDYHK
+172 KGEINFNDHHK
-183 KKLIDILF
+183 KKLVDILF

-199 MMLYLIQSGIKL
+199 IMLPLIQSGFKL
-211 DFLFYL
+211 DILFYL

-266 IGPYKLNNIGK
+266 IGPYKLNDIGK
-277 KLDYNEFIS
+277 KLDYSKFIS
-286 ITLPDNVQ
+286 ITLPDNAQ
-294 ISEDFVYDSK
+294 ISEELVYNPK
-304 MGKEKERDFEIKLNG
+304 MGKEKERNFEIKLNS
-319 KDKNNIEKSMKN
+319 KDKNNIEKSMKD
-331 SKNWIKGYLLKSD
+331 SKNWIK
-344 LYIFIDDFD
+344 
-353 YNDSSY
+353 
-359 YLIYNS
+359 
-365 DNKEYNS
+365 
-372 VPENMGVYKYYVASY
+372 
-387 NPNSTDG
+387 
-394 NIEISEFYY
+394 
-403 QYKKWK
+403 
-409 RG
+409 